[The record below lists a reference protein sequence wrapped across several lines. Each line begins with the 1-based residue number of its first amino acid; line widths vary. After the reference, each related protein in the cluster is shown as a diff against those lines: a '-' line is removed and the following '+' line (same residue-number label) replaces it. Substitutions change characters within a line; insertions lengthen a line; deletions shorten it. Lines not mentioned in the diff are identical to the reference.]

1 VRTKKSQIDNLR
13 LVIYLVFFMCAC
25 NGGSSEMTQGD
36 LMKYGIAAGILF
48 AAYKFGG
55 KMGAAAAVAVGA
67 VVVAKQVPYLKQV
80 V

>member
-1 VRTKKSQIDNLR
+1 MRTKRNQIDNLQF
-13 LVIYLVFFMCAC
+13 VIYLVFFMCAC

-36 LMKYGIAAGILF
+36 VMKYVIAGGILF

-55 KMGAAAAVAVGA
+55 KMGAGAAIAVGA
-67 VVVAKQVPYLKQV
+67 VALAKQVPYLKQV